1 MKQNT
6 KLILIL
12 FQSMEGKVI
21 GQASGFKLNQL
32 TELEN
37 GSILKVGGREVLVSI
52 KLNKKHLTVCNDYF
66 SCD

>member
-1 MKQNT
+1 MKQNI

-12 FQSMEGKVI
+12 FQSVEGKVI

-37 GSILKVGGREVLVSI
+37 GSILKVGGREVLVSNT
-52 KLNKKHLTVCNDYF
+52 LNQN
-66 SCD
+66 S